1 LNDKYLNF
9 LETSQLASVATVTP
23 KGQPVVVPMVFI
35 YMDKNFF
42 LITNKNTKKIKNIQK
57 NNKISLA
64 IYSEIGKDHKV
75 VLVSGNAE
83 ILSEN
88 QNVDK
93 IKNLFLEKYPFLP
106 MIHSLNLNSEDIVI
120 IKITPINIKAWG

>member
-1 LNDKYLNF
+1 MNDKYLNF